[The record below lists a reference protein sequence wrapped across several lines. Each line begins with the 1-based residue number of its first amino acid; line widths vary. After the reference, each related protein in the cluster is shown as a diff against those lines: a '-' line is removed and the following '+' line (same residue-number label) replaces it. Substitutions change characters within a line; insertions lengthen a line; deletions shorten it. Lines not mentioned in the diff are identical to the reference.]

1 MTGLVETFEAS
12 LDGLDVTSVRTT
24 PDGLADALA
33 DAVVDPVV
41 GSALPYEGLSLPDWI
56 PIHPTARELRAART
70 GVTGVGGA
78 IAEYGTLIVQSRPGG
93 DEPVS
98 LYPERHVAVLR
109 ATDLVAG
116 VPEAL
121 EFLGGEFAAG
131 RDSAVFATGMSATAD
146 MGESVRGVH
155 GPREVHVVIV
165 EDAGESGDGDDDGN
179 GDGDDPEV
187 DGS

>member
-1 MTGLVETFEAS
+1 MTGLVDTFEAS
-12 LDGLDVTSVRTT
+12 LDALDVTRTRTT
-24 PDGLADALA
+24 PDDLADALA
-33 DAVVDPVV
+33 DAVTEPAV
-41 GSALPYEGLSLPDWI
+41 GAPLPYEGLSLPDWI
-56 PIHPTARELRAART
+56 PTHPTTRELREART

-78 IAEYGTLIVQSRPGG
+78 IAEYGTLVVQSRPGG

-98 LYPERHVAVLR
+98 LYPERHVAVVR

-121 EFLGGEFAAG
+121 AFLGEEFAAG

-155 GPREVHVVIV
+155 GPRAVHVVIV
-165 EDAGESGDGDDDGN
+165 EDTDGSGNADGGP
-179 GDGDDPEV
+179 GV

>member
-12 LDGLDVTSVRTT
+12 LDGLDVTRSRTT
-24 PDGLADALA
+24 PDGLEEALRE
-33 DAVVDPVV
+33 AVVEPVV
-41 GSALPYEGLSLPDWI
+41 GAPLPFEGLSLPDWI
-56 PIHPTARELRAART
+56 PTHPTGRELRAART
-70 GVTGVGGA
+70 GVTGVGGG
-78 IAEYGTLIVQSRPGG
+78 IAEHGTLIVQSRPGG

-121 EFLGGEFAAG
+121 SFLDEEFSAG

-146 MGESVRGVH
+146 MGEAVRGVH

-165 EDAGESGDGDDDGN
+165 EDTNTDESDRPGE
-179 GDGDDPEV
+179 ER
-187 DGS
+187 

>member
-12 LDGLDVTSVRTT
+12 LDDLDVTRARTT
-24 PDGLADALA
+24 PDGLEEALRES
-33 DAVVDPVV
+33 VVEPVV
-41 GSALPYEGLSLPDWI
+41 GAPLPFGGLSLPDWI
-56 PIHPTARELRAART
+56 PTHPTPRELQEART
-70 GVTGVGGA
+70 GVTGVGGG

-109 ATDLVAG
+109 ASDLVAG

-121 EFLGGEFAAG
+121 SVLGEEFAAG

-146 MGESVRGVH
+146 MGEAVRGVH

-165 EDAGESGDGDDDGN
+165 EDETAGESTDTLEDGGA
-179 GDGDDPEV
+179 ER
-187 DGS
+187 